1 MILYIIRH
9 AWAGDPDGTQYPDD
23 GSRPLTSEGRKR
35 FKCVVKALADR
46 GFAPAIV
53 ATSPLVRCRQTADIV
68 AEKLDDSP
76 QVVEL
81 EALEPGSNLQAL
93 VEWTSSRNEDEI
105 AWVGHAPDVSQLT
118 AALVCQ
124 ASGWLRFSKGAVA
137 AIHFDNGFGAGKGE
151 LHWLVTAKILGC

>member
-9 AWAGDPDGTQYPDD
+9 AWAGDPDETEYPDD
-23 GSRPLTSEGRKR
+23 GLRPLTADGRKR

-53 ATSPLVRCRQTADIV
+53 AASPLVRCRQTTDIV
-68 AEKLDDSP
+68 AENLDDPP

-81 EALEPGSNLQAL
+81 EALAPGSNLQAL
-93 VEWTSSRNEDEI
+93 VDWTSSRNEDEI
-105 AWVGHAPDVSQLT
+105 AWVGHAPDVSHLT

-137 AIHFDNGFGAGKGE
+137 AIHFEDGFGPGKGE